1 MEVCKVV
8 LKDFQP
14 YSFCLVYF
22 KMKQIPCNIY
32 FNLLENA
39 LIGHSSN
46 ELPGGLNLAESALQS
61 ANQEDSSDCT
71 KR

>member
-1 MEVCKVV
+1 
-8 LKDFQP
+8 
-14 YSFCLVYF
+14 
-22 KMKQIPCNIY
+22 MKQIPCNIY
-32 FNLLENA
+32 LNLLENA

-46 ELPGGLNLAESALQS
+46 ELPGGLNLAEAALQS

>member
-1 MEVCKVV
+1 MKRI
-8 LKDFQP
+8 P
-14 YSFCLVYF
+14 Y
-22 KMKQIPCNIY
+22 NIY
-32 FNLLENA
+32 LNLLENA

>member
-1 MEVCKVV
+1 M
-8 LKDFQP
+8 
-14 YSFCLVYF
+14 
-22 KMKQIPCNIY
+22 
-32 FNLLENA
+32 NLLENA

-71 KR
+71 KRYAIIENRRTQ

>member
-1 MEVCKVV
+1 MY
-8 LKDFQP
+8 LKIFNHIH
-14 YSFCLVYF
+14 FKN

-32 FNLLENA
+32 LNLLENA

-46 ELPGGLNLAESALQS
+46 ELPGGLNLAETALQS